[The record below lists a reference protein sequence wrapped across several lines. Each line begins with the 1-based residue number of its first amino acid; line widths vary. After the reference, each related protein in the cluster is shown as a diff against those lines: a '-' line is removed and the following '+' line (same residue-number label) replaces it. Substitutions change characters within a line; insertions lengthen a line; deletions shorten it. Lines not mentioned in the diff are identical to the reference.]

1 MGGETDLLLEAEDVT
16 IRFGGIVAL
25 NSISLKIYQQEILG
39 LIGPNGAG
47 KTTLFNCLSRLYQ
60 QTSGDIRIMGESIS
74 NLHPED
80 MVSKGVGRTFQNIA
94 LFETMSVFENV
105 QTGAQFEMNSS
116 LVADIFGGAAVR
128 KERAR
133 TRDYIMHLLELLDL
147 ADIAHHSIAD
157 QNFAVRKRI
166 EFARALAAEPKLLML
181 DEPAG
186 GLNRDEVA
194 QLEDLI
200 QKVRDEFKVAI
211 LLVEHHLNLVMKVSN
226 RVVAMDFGQK
236 IAEGLP
242 HEVRFHPQVLKAY
255 LGEEAA

>member
-16 IRFGGIVAL
+16 IRFGGSVAL

-60 QTSGDIRIMGESIS
+60 QTSGDIRIMGHSIS
-74 NLHPED
+74 SLHPED

-157 QNFAVRKRI
+157 QNFAVR
-166 EFARALAAEPKLLML
+166 
-181 DEPAG
+181 
-186 GLNRDEVA
+186 
-194 QLEDLI
+194 
-200 QKVRDEFKVAI
+200 
-211 LLVEHHLNLVMKVSN
+211 
-226 RVVAMDFGQK
+226 
-236 IAEGLP
+236 
-242 HEVRFHPQVLKAY
+242 
-255 LGEEAA
+255 